1 MNKEN
6 LMKIRRATVLI
17 LTVGLFLSVLTADLQ
32 SEPRGR
38 HLFFNLS
45 IFYPVSINQSIYDST
60 NINLSLFYGRVGQVH
75 GFDLAWGVS
84 AVEDNVK
91 GLQVAGLAGVCG
103 SSLTGV
109 QMAGLFAVAGDEL
122 SGAQV
127 SGLFNV
133 CGEEGEGLQASSF
146 MNVTGNSFRG
156 IQAAGF
162 MNVAG
167 EESIGLQAAGFMNVA
182 GEESKG
188 LQAAGLMNVTGNTY
202 QGIQAAGG
210 WNVVGESCRGI
221 QAAGLFN
228 VTGETF
234 RGLQA
239 AGVFNV
245 AGERLYGLQVGS
257 MNATATST
265 GVQIGLA
272 NAAGDLEGVQIGLV
286 NYSKN
291 TNGVPVGLVN
301 ISKNDGRMRWISW
314 ASNLTGVNSGVKF
327 SIKRIYSIV
336 ALGRFLFL
344 RTFIPPGQFFP
355 EHRYRVHV
363 HRQCN
368 TIPKPDGNSR
378 PASHHAAGFSE
389 QKAFEHAFAV
399 RRRRPEPHHGEGRP
413 CRLKRIPTRFLRR
426 PGIVLVFW
434 GRSPR
439 GHLILGKYF
448 KPQKSGRLFEDQ
460 SILKKLFPLNF
471 FSTLFI
477 LNSKL
482 GVSLWGTSP
491 YPFFLLLF

>member
-17 LTVGLFLSVLTADLQ
+17 LTVGLFLSVLAADLQ

-38 HLFFNLS
+38 HLFFNFS
-45 IFYPVSINQSIYDST
+45 IFYPVSINQSKYDST

-75 GFDLAWGVS
+75 GFDLAAGVS
-84 AVEDNVK
+84 AVEDNIK
-91 GLQVAGLAGVCG
+91 GVQVAGLVGVCG
-103 SSLTGV
+103 SNLTGV
-109 QMAGLFAVAGDEL
+109 QMAGFFAVAGDEL

-162 MNVAG
+162 MNVTG
-167 EESIGLQAAGFMNVA
+167 EESI
-182 GEESKG
+182 G

-202 QGIQAAGG
+202 QGIQAAAG

-257 MNATATST
+257 MNAASISS
-265 GVQIGLA
+265 GVQVGLF

-291 TNGVPVGLVN
+291 TSGVPVGLVN
-301 ISKNDGRMRWISW
+301 LSKYDGRMRWISW

-336 ALGRFLFL
+336 ALG
-344 RTFIPPGQFFP
+344 
-355 EHRYRVHV
+355 
-363 HRQCN
+363 
-368 TIPKPDGNSR
+368 
-378 PASHHAAGFSE
+378 
-389 QKAFEHAFAV
+389 
-399 RRRRPEPHHGEGRP
+399 
-413 CRLKRIPTRFLRR
+413 
-426 PGIVLVFW
+426 
-434 GRSPR
+434 
-439 GHLILGKYF
+439 
-448 KPQKSGRLFEDQ
+448 
-460 SILKKLFPLNF
+460 SINFTSDTNECLAYSCFYGLSFPLDS
-471 FSTLFI
+471 FSLNTDIGYTYIDNATLFRSQMGTPDQQAI
-477 LNSKL
+477 MLRASLNKRLSNTL
-482 GVSLWGTSP
+482 SLFAGGGLSHIMERGAP
-491 YPFFLLLF
+491 AGSSEFQPLFFAGLELF

>member
-1 MNKEN
+1 
-6 LMKIRRATVLI
+6 MKIRRATVLI

-75 GFDLAWGVS
+75 GFDLAGGVS

-122 SGAQV
+122 SGLQV

-133 CGEEGEGLQASSF
+133 CGEDGEGLQASSF

-167 EESIGLQAAGFMNVA
+167 EES
-182 GEESKG
+182 KG
-188 LQAAGLMNVTGNTY
+188 LQAAGLMNVTGNAY

-239 AGVFNV
+239 AGIFNV
-245 AGERLYGLQVGS
+245 AGERLNGLQVSS
-257 MNATATST
+257 MNAASTSA

-301 ISKNDGRMRWISW
+301 ISKYDGRMRWISW

-336 ALGRFLFL
+336 ALG
-344 RTFIPPGQFFP
+344 
-355 EHRYRVHV
+355 
-363 HRQCN
+363 
-368 TIPKPDGNSR
+368 
-378 PASHHAAGFSE
+378 
-389 QKAFEHAFAV
+389 
-399 RRRRPEPHHGEGRP
+399 
-413 CRLKRIPTRFLRR
+413 
-426 PGIVLVFW
+426 
-434 GRSPR
+434 
-439 GHLILGKYF
+439 
-448 KPQKSGRLFEDQ
+448 
-460 SILKKLFPLNF
+460 SINFTDDMNECLAYSCFYGLSFPLDS
-471 FSTLFI
+471 FSLNTDIGYMYMDNATLFRSQMGEPDQQAI
-477 LNSKL
+477 TLRASLNKRLSNTL
-482 GVSLWGTSP
+482 SLFAGGGLSHIMERGAP
-491 YPFFLLLF
+491 AGSSEFQPVFFAGLELF

>member
-1 MNKEN
+1 
-6 LMKIRRATVLI
+6 MKIRRAPVLI
-17 LTVGLFLSVLTADLQ
+17 LTVGLFLSILAADLQ

-38 HLFFNLS
+38 HLFFNFS
-45 IFYPVSINQSIYDST
+45 IFYPVSINQSRYDST

-75 GFDLAWGVS
+75 GFDLAAGVS
-84 AVEDNVK
+84 VVEDEVK

-103 SSLTGV
+103 SGLTGG
-109 QMAGLFAVAGDEL
+109 QIAGLFAVAGDKL
-122 SGAQV
+122 SGVQV

-162 MNVAG
+162 MNV
-167 EESIGLQAAGFMNVA
+167 V

-239 AGVFNV
+239 AGIFNV
-245 AGERLYGLQVGS
+245 AGERLNGLQVGS
-257 MNATATST
+257 MNAASISA
-265 GVQIGLA
+265 GVQVGLF

-286 NYSKN
+286 NYSRN
-291 TNGVPVGLVN
+291 TNGVPFGLVN
-301 ISKNDGRMRWISW
+301 LSKYDGRMRWISW

-336 ALGRFLFL
+336 ALGSINFTNDINECLAYSCFYGISFPLDSFSLNTDIGYMYMDNATLFRSQMGEPDQQAIML
-344 RTFIPPGQFFP
+344 R
-355 EHRYRVHV
+355 
-363 HRQCN
+363 
-368 TIPKPDGNSR
+368 
-378 PASHHAAGFSE
+378 AS
-389 QKAFEHAFAV
+389 
-399 RRRRPEPHHGEGRP
+399 
-413 CRLKRIPTRFLRR
+413 LNKRISNTLSLFAGGGLSHIMERGAPAGSSEFQ
-426 PGIVLVFW
+426 PVFFA
-434 GRSPR
+434 G
-439 GHLILGKYF
+439 LE
-448 KPQKSGRLFEDQ
+448 LF
-460 SILKKLFPLNF
+460 
-471 FSTLFI
+471 
-477 LNSKL
+477 
-482 GVSLWGTSP
+482 
-491 YPFFLLLF
+491 

>member
-17 LTVGLFLSVLTADLQ
+17 LTVGLFLSVLAADLQ

-38 HLFFNLS
+38 HLFFNFS
-45 IFYPVSINQSIYDST
+45 IFYPVSINQSKYDST

-75 GFDLAWGVS
+75 GFDLAAGIS
-84 AVEDNVK
+84 AVEDNIK
-91 GLQVAGLAGVCG
+91 GVQVAGLVGVCG
-103 SSLTGV
+103 SNLTGV
-109 QMAGLFAVAGDEL
+109 QMAGFFAVAGDEL

-162 MNVAG
+162 MNVTG
-167 EESIGLQAAGFMNVA
+167 EESI
-182 GEESKG
+182 G

-202 QGIQAAGG
+202 QGIQAAAG

-257 MNATATST
+257 MNAASIST

-291 TNGVPVGLVN
+291 TSGVPVGLVN
-301 ISKNDGRMRWISW
+301 LSKYDGRMRWISW

-336 ALGRFLFL
+336 ALGSINFTSDINECLAYSCFYGISFPLDSFSLNTDIGYMYMDNATLFRSQMGEPDQQAIML
-344 RTFIPPGQFFP
+344 R
-355 EHRYRVHV
+355 
-363 HRQCN
+363 
-368 TIPKPDGNSR
+368 
-378 PASHHAAGFSE
+378 AS
-389 QKAFEHAFAV
+389 
-399 RRRRPEPHHGEGRP
+399 
-413 CRLKRIPTRFLRR
+413 LNKRISNTLSLFAGGGLSH
-426 PGIVLVFW
+426 IME
-434 GRSPR
+434 R
-439 GHLILGKYF
+439 GAPAGSSEFQPIFFAGLE
-448 KPQKSGRLFEDQ
+448 LF
-460 SILKKLFPLNF
+460 
-471 FSTLFI
+471 
-477 LNSKL
+477 
-482 GVSLWGTSP
+482 
-491 YPFFLLLF
+491 

>member
-1 MNKEN
+1 
-6 LMKIRRATVLI
+6 MKIRRATVLI
-17 LTVGLFLSVLTADLQ
+17 LTVGLFLSALSTDLQ

-38 HLFFNLS
+38 HLFFNFS
-45 IFYPVSINQSIYDST
+45 IFYPVSINQSKYDST

-75 GFDLAWGVS
+75 GFDLAAGVS
-84 AVEDNVK
+84 AVEDNIK
-91 GLQVAGLAGVCG
+91 GVQVAGLVGVCG
-103 SSLTGV
+103 SNLTGV

-162 MNVAG
+162 MNVVG
-167 EESIGLQAAGFMNVA
+167 EESI
-182 GEESKG
+182 G

-202 QGIQAAGG
+202 QGIQAAAG
-210 WNVVGESCRGI
+210 WNVVGENCRGI

-228 VTGETF
+228 VTGESF

-239 AGVFNV
+239 AGIFNV

-257 MNATATST
+257 MNAAATST

-301 ISKNDGRMRWISW
+301 ISQNDGRMRWINW

-327 SIKRIYSIV
+327 SIKRIYSII
-336 ALGRFLFL
+336 ALG
-344 RTFIPPGQFFP
+344 
-355 EHRYRVHV
+355 
-363 HRQCN
+363 
-368 TIPKPDGNSR
+368 
-378 PASHHAAGFSE
+378 
-389 QKAFEHAFAV
+389 
-399 RRRRPEPHHGEGRP
+399 
-413 CRLKRIPTRFLRR
+413 
-426 PGIVLVFW
+426 
-434 GRSPR
+434 
-439 GHLILGKYF
+439 
-448 KPQKSGRLFEDQ
+448 
-460 SILKKLFPLNF
+460 SINFTNDINECLAYSCFYGLSFPLDS
-471 FSTLFI
+471 FSLNTDIGYTYMDNATLFRSQMGEPDQQAI
-477 LNSKL
+477 LL
-482 GVSLWGTSP
+482 RASLNKRLSNTLSLFAGGGLSHIMERGAP
-491 YPFFLLLF
+491 AGSSEFQPVFFAGLELF

>member
-17 LTVGLFLSVLTADLQ
+17 LTVGLFLSILTTDLQ

-38 HLFFNLS
+38 HLFFNFS

-75 GFDLAWGVS
+75 GFDLAGGVS

-122 SGAQV
+122 SGLQV

-133 CGEEGEGLQASSF
+133 CGEDGEGLQASSF

-210 WNVVGESCRGI
+210 WNVVGESCQGI

-228 VTGETF
+228 VTGESF
-234 RGLQA
+234 KGLQA
-239 AGVFNV
+239 AGIFNV
-245 AGERLYGLQVGS
+245 AGERLNGLQVGS
-257 MNATATST
+257 MNAASTSA

-301 ISKNDGRMRWISW
+301 ISKYDGRMRWISW

-336 ALGRFLFL
+336 ALG
-344 RTFIPPGQFFP
+344 
-355 EHRYRVHV
+355 
-363 HRQCN
+363 
-368 TIPKPDGNSR
+368 
-378 PASHHAAGFSE
+378 
-389 QKAFEHAFAV
+389 
-399 RRRRPEPHHGEGRP
+399 
-413 CRLKRIPTRFLRR
+413 
-426 PGIVLVFW
+426 
-434 GRSPR
+434 
-439 GHLILGKYF
+439 
-448 KPQKSGRLFEDQ
+448 
-460 SILKKLFPLNF
+460 SINFTDDMNECLAYSCFYGLSFPLDS
-471 FSTLFI
+471 FSLNTDIGYMYMDNATLFRSQMGEPDQQAI
-477 LNSKL
+477 TLRASLNKRLSNTL
-482 GVSLWGTSP
+482 SLFAGGGLSHIMERGAP
-491 YPFFLLLF
+491 AGSSEFQPVFFAGLELF

>member
-6 LMKIRRATVLI
+6 LMKIRRAPVLI
-17 LTVGLFLSVLTADLQ
+17 LTVGLFLSILAADLQ

-38 HLFFNLS
+38 HLFFNFS
-45 IFYPVSINQSIYDST
+45 IFYPVSINQSRYDST

-75 GFDLAWGVS
+75 GFDLAAGVS
-84 AVEDNVK
+84 VVEDEVK

-103 SSLTGV
+103 SGLTGG
-109 QMAGLFAVAGDEL
+109 QIAGLFAVAGDKL
-122 SGAQV
+122 SGVQV

-162 MNVAG
+162 MNV
-167 EESIGLQAAGFMNVA
+167 V

-239 AGVFNV
+239 AGIFNV
-245 AGERLYGLQVGS
+245 AGERLNGLQVGS
-257 MNATATST
+257 MNAASISA
-265 GVQIGLA
+265 GVQVGLF

-286 NYSKN
+286 NYSRN
-291 TNGVPVGLVN
+291 TNGVPFGLVN
-301 ISKNDGRMRWISW
+301 LSKYDGRMRWISW

-336 ALGRFLFL
+336 ALGSINFTNDINECLAYSCFYGISFPLDSFSLNTDIGYMYMDNATLFRSQMGEPDQQAIML
-344 RTFIPPGQFFP
+344 R
-355 EHRYRVHV
+355 
-363 HRQCN
+363 
-368 TIPKPDGNSR
+368 
-378 PASHHAAGFSE
+378 AS
-389 QKAFEHAFAV
+389 
-399 RRRRPEPHHGEGRP
+399 
-413 CRLKRIPTRFLRR
+413 LNKRISNTLSLFAGGGLSHIMERGAPAGSSEFQ
-426 PGIVLVFW
+426 PVFFA
-434 GRSPR
+434 G
-439 GHLILGKYF
+439 LE
-448 KPQKSGRLFEDQ
+448 LF
-460 SILKKLFPLNF
+460 
-471 FSTLFI
+471 
-477 LNSKL
+477 
-482 GVSLWGTSP
+482 
-491 YPFFLLLF
+491 

>member
-1 MNKEN
+1 
-6 LMKIRRATVLI
+6 MKIRRATVLI
-17 LTVGLFLSVLTADLQ
+17 LTVGLFLSVLTPDLQ

-38 HLFFNLS
+38 HLFFNFS
-45 IFYPVSINQSIYDST
+45 IFYPVSINQSKYDST

-167 EESIGLQAAGFMNVA
+167 EES
-182 GEESKG
+182 KG

-257 MNATATST
+257 MNAAATST

-336 ALGRFLFL
+336 ALGSINF
-344 RTFIPPGQFFP
+344 TDDI
-355 EHRYRVHV
+355 
-363 HRQCN
+363 
-368 TIPKPDGNSR
+368 
-378 PASHHAAGFSE
+378 SE
-389 QKAFEHAFAV
+389 CLAYSCFY
-399 RRRRPEPHHGEGRP
+399 G
-413 CRLKRIPTRFLRR
+413 L
-426 PGIVLVFW
+426 
-434 GRSPR
+434 S
-439 GHLILGKYF
+439 
-448 KPQKSGRLFEDQ
+448 
-460 SILKKLFPLNF
+460 FPLDS
-471 FSTLFI
+471 FSLNTDIGYMYIDNATLFRSQMGTPDQQAI
-477 LNSKL
+477 MLRASLNKRLSNTL
-482 GVSLWGTSP
+482 SLFAGGGLSHIMERDAP
-491 YPFFLLLF
+491 AGSSEFQPVFFAGLELF